1 MHAKADTALPTKWAT
16 FLLGDEL
23 LGLPVEDVQEVV
35 LVQPLTAI
43 PLAPD
48 LFLGLLNLRGQVM
61 PVLDLA
67 RTMGI
72 GERDVSSGKL
82 LVVKVGGEPMSLHVD
97 EVGDVLDLPETGW
110 RAPPETVALRH
121 RRVIDAIYPLQGKV
135 VLALKLNAMLTEDQR
150 AGLK

>member
-1 MHAKADTALPTKWAT
+1 MDARADTVPTKWAT
-16 FLLGDEL
+16 FRLGEEL
-23 LGLPVEDVQEVV
+23 LGLPVEEVQEVV
-35 LVQPLTAI
+35 LVQPLTAV

-67 RTMGI
+67 RAMGI

>member
-1 MHAKADTALPTKWAT
+1 MDARADTALPTKWAT
-16 FLLGDEL
+16 FRLGEEL

-35 LVQPLTAI
+35 LVQPLTPV

-67 RTMGI
+67 RAMGV

-82 LVVKVGGEPMSLHVD
+82 LVVKVGGEAMSLHVD
-97 EVGDVLDLPETGW
+97 EVGDVLELPESGW
-110 RAPPETVALRH
+110 RSPPETVALRH
-121 RRVIDAIYPLQGKV
+121 RRVIDAIFPLDGKV